1 MAPVSTPS
9 ASLSPQPATP
19 ADIPQHLAII
29 MDGNGRWA
37 RERGMPRAE
46 GHRAGAE
53 SVREATEACKEL
65 GIRFLTLYA
74 FSSENWKRP
83 QAEINMLMTLLERFL
98 REKSK
103 EMQQQNMRLQAIGQL
118 DQLPPQTRARLEDAI
133 RLTASNTGVTL
144 ILALAY
150 GGREEIV
157 EAARSL
163 ARDARAGTLDPDA
176 IDADLFASR
185 LYTAGIP
192 DPDLLIRTSGEMRL
206 SNFLL
211 WQVSYAE
218 IVVVRKF
225 WPDFTKADVHEA
237 VAEFSRRHRRFG
249 AL

>member
-1 MAPVSTPS
+1 MSTPS
-9 ASLSPQPATP
+9 ASLSAQSATP
-19 ADIPQHLAII
+19 ADVPQHLAII

-83 QAEINMLMTLLERFL
+83 QAEISMLMTLLERFL

-103 EMQQQNMRLQAIGQL
+103 EMQHQNMRLQAIGQL
-118 DQLPPQTRARLEDAI
+118 DQLPPQTRARLEEAI
-133 RLTASNTGVTL
+133 SLTAANTGVTL
-144 ILALAY
+144 ILALSY

-163 ARDARAGTLDPDA
+163 ARDARAGTLDPEA
-176 IDADLFASR
+176 IDADLFATR

-218 IVVVRKF
+218 IIVVRKF
-225 WPDFTKADVHEA
+225 WPDFTKADIHEA

>member
-1 MAPVSTPS
+1 MS
-9 ASLSPQPATP
+9 ATP
-19 ADIPQHLAII
+19 CQSAEIPQHLAII

-74 FSSENWKRP
+74 FSAENWKRP

-103 EMQQQNMRLQAIGQL
+103 EMQQQNLRLQAIGQL
-118 DQLPPQTRARLEDAI
+118 DQLPDKTRATLEEAI
-133 RLTASNTGVTL
+133 RLTAANTGVTL
-144 ILALAY
+144 ILALSS

-163 ARDARAGTLDPDA
+163 ARDARSGALDPEA
-176 IDADLFASR
+176 IDAGLFSSR

-218 IVVVRKF
+218 IIVVRKF
-225 WPDFTKADVHEA
+225 WPDFRKADVHEA
-237 VAEFSRRHRRFG
+237 VAEFARRHRRFG